1 MVIRIAS
8 AVLTLAGLLALILGV
23 LVWMR
28 LAVNLITV
36 HMLLG
41 LLAVA
46 ALWTI
51 AIAQACRSGGSWII
65 AACALLVGALTVVLG
80 LYQSSLFLGA
90 MHWVVEVSHLLLGIL
105 TIGLGHM
112 AAARDRSGEARPGWR
127 IDDSR

>member
-8 AVLTLAGLLALILGV
+8 AVLTLAGLLALVLGI
-23 LVWMR
+23 LVWMGVA
-28 LAVNLITV
+28 LNLITL

-51 AIAQACRSGGSWII
+51 TVIQASANGGSWIL
-65 AACALLVGALTVVLG
+65 AACAFVVGVLTIVLG
-80 LYQSSLFLGA
+80 LYQSSLLVGP
-90 MHWVVEVSHLLLGIL
+90 MHWIVEVSHLALGIL

-112 AAARDRSGEARPGWR
+112 AAARYRRSGEVGY
-127 IDDSR
+127 